1 MKSLDQLGFNLF
13 PVDTVDGTE
22 VFRLQTG
29 FRLADKYPFD
39 IFVEDT
45 ARGFHVWDEG
55 LTYHNLLSINPSI
68 VKGSRFNRIQEVVS
82 VYDVSFTEL
91 GMFEAYGP
99 SDKATDTVCDFIS
112 AMVGLDRWVL
122 DIFSRKPEKNNL
134 VESAKLMFKRWKP
147 KAHIQ
152 DDPRLEG
159 YDGMQLEFDFSVDE
173 DDSVSFVDVFAP
185 VATSTAGFMRKAASF
200 NLANLKGCT
209 LGIVDNQTDDLA
221 AQKEIALIS
230 TSYRAMSFSA
240 LVQNANS
247 FLPAA

>member
-13 PVDTVDGTE
+13 PVETVDGTE

-91 GMFEAYGP
+91 GMFEEIRQP
-99 SDKATDTVCDFIS
+99 TLFVIS
-112 AMVGLDRWVL
+112 FLRWLVL
-122 DIFSRKPEKNNL
+122 I
-134 VESAKLMFKRWKP
+134 
-147 KAHIQ
+147 
-152 DDPRLEG
+152 
-159 YDGMQLEFDFSVDE
+159 DGFWIYS
-173 DDSVSFVDVFAP
+173 
-185 VATSTAGFMRKAASF
+185 
-200 NLANLKGCT
+200 LANPKKT
-209 LGIVDNQTDDLA
+209 I
-221 AQKEIALIS
+221 
-230 TSYRAMSFSA
+230 
-240 LVQNANS
+240 
-247 FLPAA
+247 